1 MLLRYTLGADGYQ
14 VEEVYNFP
22 STDKWVDKSSQHDI
36 GKAFEGLKLE
46 AYKELGWKFDLYSTL
61 L

>member
-22 STDKWVDKSSQHDI
+22 STDKWADKSSQHDI

-46 AYKELGWKFDLYSTL
+46 AYKELG
-61 L
+61 